1 MYFSEHDDTIEDE
14 HVQQIEQLIQ
24 DNQIQLEDEGTQVLI
39 LDQGESG
46 DAETVYLLVP
56 SDTVSVE

>member
-1 MYFSEHDDTIEDE
+1 MHFAEHDDTIEDE

-24 DNQIQLEDEGTQVLI
+24 DNQIQLEDEGTQVLV
-39 LDQGESG
+39 LDQGESE
-46 DAETVYLLVP
+46 DSETVYLLVP